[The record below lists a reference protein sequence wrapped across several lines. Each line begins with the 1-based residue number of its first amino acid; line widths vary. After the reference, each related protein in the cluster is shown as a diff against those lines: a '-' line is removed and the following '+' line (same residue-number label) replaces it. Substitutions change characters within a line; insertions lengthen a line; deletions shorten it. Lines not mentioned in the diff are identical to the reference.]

1 MPRPVDTSSETFR
14 KTLIIGGIA
23 VGVAAVIGIAAMLG
37 FSSVSSD
44 SASTEPSSDSGSSSR
59 GQASLVDEEQAAE
72 DAASALTV
80 DGLDKLKF
88 LDRDAQAAF
97 KQALYEYCMTNSI
110 ELADPAISNTS
121 ETDKKATAAKI
132 IVKANDSDYLICYW
146 VSNTSSPF
154 MFAQASSGQVNTA
167 NGAGNDTDDDDDS
180 TATVDPQTGNTESN
194 NDDDSESETTASAA
208 NSHST
213 TGSSSSSNAS
223 RSSSNSSS
231 SKTSSSSSSSGN
243 KTSAKAKTGRTSS
256 AKNPVKASDS
266 EKLAKKLPEKA
277 AYYLPTVIENY
288 LAKKGF
294 AVDGSTA
301 TIDYSSIKK
310 SSVGYSLYGYITDDS
325 GDKHFLDM
333 EWNAK
338 KEKFGINA
346 YTKD

>member
-23 VGVAAVIGIAAMLG
+23 VGVAAVIGIAAMVG
-37 FSSVSSD
+37 FSSVSND
-44 SASTEPSSDSGSSSR
+44 SASTEPSNDSGSSSI
-59 GQASLVDEEQAAE
+59 GQASLIDEEQAAE

-97 KQALYEYCMTNSI
+97 KQALYEYCATNSI

-146 VSNTSSPF
+146 VANTSSPF
-154 MFAQASSGQVNTA
+154 MFAQTSSSQVNAA
-167 NGAGNDTDDDDDS
+167 NGAGNDTDDDDDNDS

-208 NSHST
+208 NSRST
-213 TGSSSSSNAS
+213 TGGTSSSSHNG
-223 RSSSNSSS
+223 SS

-346 YTKD
+346 YTND